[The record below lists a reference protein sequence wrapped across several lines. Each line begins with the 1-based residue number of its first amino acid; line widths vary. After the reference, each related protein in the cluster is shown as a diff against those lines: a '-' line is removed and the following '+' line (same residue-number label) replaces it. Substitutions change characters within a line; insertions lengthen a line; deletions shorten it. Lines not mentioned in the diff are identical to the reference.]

1 MNWIAQVRHVAAK
14 DVRHSRWALI
24 VYIGL
29 IAAAT
34 VSFVTGHAFG
44 PFPTKPSTNV
54 EGMPDIFV
62 TYLPMVAAILGL
74 VASVSLLQSDSPTRA
89 NAFWASRPLS
99 PSAVLGAKLAVV
111 VIAII
116 GLPLIGVAIGLTSL
130 DTSSVRTTSLV
141 ARCALPYGE
150 WALAVLVVGAL
161 TEDLRGAAVAL
172 IAILL
177 GAILTLAAF
186 SKGSAEN
193 TSPGPSETASLIALA
208 VFTVVVVMG
217 SIALLAF
224 LYRTRAKRPA
234 TWIAVALATSCLV
247 FASFAQVALNARP
260 RVQDGGTASLVLQL
274 QPSDTGA
281 WRHAARSLVVP
292 VAPSPRSRI
301 DDRTDFRSDSVW
313 IELLDGKQVN
323 VDGVTKATMTL
334 GPPPLGAPVRWL
346 GGAGEQ
352 SRGYLNVEPQPGVR
366 GAIGNNAR
374 SVSVAGIVTSLQ
386 SRPIASLPLRIGE
399 SVVHDGR
406 RIVIYGFS
414 HDADSANVW
423 IELSTVPRDQVLP
436 IDDWT
441 STDNLRFALVN
452 DARSEALMLRYWG
465 GHSESGGLVLPWTQ
479 IQTRFSQFKSGTQDG
494 PSHIVPLDDAWY
506 KGARLVALEWSVVRR
521 FRARGEVAL
530 R

>member
-1 MNWIAQVRHVAAK
+1 
-14 DVRHSRWALI
+14 
-24 VYIGL
+24 
-29 IAAAT
+29 
-34 VSFVTGHAFG
+34 
-44 PFPTKPSTNV
+44 
-54 EGMPDIFV
+54 
-62 TYLPMVAAILGL
+62 
-74 VASVSLLQSDSPTRA
+74 
-89 NAFWASRPLS
+89 
-99 PSAVLGAKLAVV
+99 
-111 VIAII
+111 
-116 GLPLIGVAIGLTSL
+116 
-130 DTSSVRTTSLV
+130 
-141 ARCALPYGE
+141 
-150 WALAVLVVGAL
+150 
-161 TEDLRGAAVAL
+161 
-172 IAILL
+172 
-177 GAILTLAAF
+177 
-186 SKGSAEN
+186 
-193 TSPGPSETASLIALA
+193 
-208 VFTVVVVMG
+208 
-217 SIALLAF
+217 
-224 LYRTRAKRPA
+224 
-234 TWIAVALATSCLV
+234 
-247 FASFAQVALNARP
+247 
-260 RVQDGGTASLVLQL
+260 
-274 QPSDTGA
+274 
-281 WRHAARSLVVP
+281 
-292 VAPSPRSRI
+292 
-301 DDRTDFRSDSVW
+301 
-313 IELLDGKQVN
+313 
-323 VDGVTKATMTL
+323 
-334 GPPPLGAPVRWL
+334 L